1 MDTIVNRPGVTLL
14 IAGLV
19 SLVLR
24 WPAGWLPVI
33 GGLLSW
39 ILFLVAI
46 FFIIGG
52 IWMIFIGRDSS
63 D

>member
-14 IAGLV
+14 IAGIA

-24 WPAGWLPVI
+24 WPAGWIPLL

-39 ILFLVAI
+39 ILLLVAI
-46 FFIIGG
+46 FFIVGG
-52 IWMIFIGRDSS
+52 IWMIVIGRGSRD
-63 D
+63 

>member
-14 IAGLV
+14 VAGLV

-52 IWMIFIGRDSS
+52 IWMIFIGRGSS